1 MNHILEILRSRVKS
15 TPDKMVYT
23 FLKDGLDIEKSYTY
37 AELDLHSRAIAK
49 VMGEHVIG
57 KRALLIFPPG
67 IEFLAAFFGAL
78 YAGAIPIPAPP
89 PDKARLKR
97 TLPRLHSIIKDAG
110 AEFIITAST
119 LSETMQENFGE
130 LAESKK
136 CKWISVDEVDP
147 DIGLDWNIINEVDV
161 NEPAYLQYT
170 SGSTSMP
177 KGVMVTH
184 KGIMA
189 NCEVITQVFGYD
201 ENSVGVVWQPYF
213 HDSGLVDGLIM
224 PIYHGIPCYVMSP
237 LAFLKRPER
246 WLGAITRF
254 KGTHT
259 QAPNFAY
266 EHSVRRIS
274 DEAIKKL
281 DLSSMVC
288 FCSGGEPNR
297 ADTINNFIDKF
308 SACGLKPEAFNCAF
322 GLAEATLIVTA
333 KTKFGPPQFI
343 HIDHEAYKDDT
354 IIEVPITDNRGIT
367 IPSCGIIIDDVD
379 VVIADKETFEELP
392 DGLVGEVWT
401 GGDSI
406 AGGYWQKPEI
416 SEETFRARLKNNP
429 EKGPYLRT
437 GDLGFIMR
445 NNLYVTGR
453 AKDLII
459 VAGVNHYPQDIEQ
472 TVHRADEQIRVDHCV
487 AFSTEV
493 EGEEQLVVVT
503 EVNSAKVDWDELL
516 KNLRRAISEVHE
528 VDLYALHVIRRGST
542 FKTSSGKL
550 QRRKSKQAYEND
562 EFKTYFSWN
571 KQQSNPSVPAA
582 KQGRILQRDDL
593 QNELKRVI
601 AKEIGV
607 SEDQL
612 QADRPFAELG
622 MTSRSA
628 VIIVGLLET
637 WLGYKELP
645 TTLLWEYSSLT
656 TLTEFLIK
664 GEHPDQRTS
673 DALITRQKKV
683 EATEPIAIIGYA
695 CDFPGAPNIQAFW
708 DVLVE
713 GSSTITDVPK
723 DRWNA
728 DDYFRSESGTPGYI
742 NNKRG
747 GFIAGVDTFDAA
759 FFGIT
764 PSEAEVMDPQQRLLL
779 ELAWH
784 SFESAQIP
792 PNSMAGTD
800 CGVFV
805 GISTHDYSEAQ
816 FNNRFELNP
825 YTGTSNSSA
834 IAANRISYWFDFNG
848 PSIAVD
854 TACSSSLVALHQAV
868 SALRNGECSTALVGG
883 VNLLLSPKMSVALSQ
898 AQMLSKDGECRTF
911 DQDANGYV
919 RSEGGAMVLIKPLS
933 AAIRDKDEIRAVIN
947 GSAINQDGKSNGLT
961 APNTRSQQAVIT
973 RALQNSAVQP
983 NQIQYVEAHGTGTP
997 LGDPIEMSSLQKV
1010 LSHGRTAD
1018 QLCYVG
1024 SVKSNIGHLEAAAGM
1039 AGLLKLTLSLYHKK
1053 IPGNA
1058 NFKQLNDQIKIQ
1070 DTPFRITSDLTDW
1083 DTDQR
1088 IGSVSSFGF
1097 GGTNAHVVLSSY
1109 LDHDSAR
1116 SLAND
1121 NSTRPVQL
1129 VPFSAKTKS
1138 SLRGILMNTIELVSD
1153 SAQIDLSDLAYSFAV
1168 AKDTMSL
1175 RKAYLA
1181 SNGKELS
1188 QKLEEGLKNNE
1199 VGPQPEDQ
1207 LIPEKVVW
1215 MFTGQGAQYTGM
1227 AKQLYAQEPKF
1238 REELDRCNT
1247 YLKPYLGSDLL
1258 DLCWD
1263 ENRSNELHSTEYTQV
1278 ALFALQVSIANTL
1291 MYWGLKPDAVIGYS
1305 VGEYAAACIAGIFTV
1320 EEGLKILTERG
1331 RLVVKFAKNGSM
1343 VAIMADSETVQATI
1357 EKIAG
1362 VEIATFNGIAG
1373 QVLGGTDEALK
1384 QAISAFEIAGI
1395 ECKTLQVS
1403 HAFHTD
1409 LMEPVCKPFQ
1419 KVLDR
1424 ISLKPSTIPVISNVY
1439 GTYNSHEM
1447 QKSQYWV
1454 DHLRTPVNFG
1464 ASLDTLFNDGYTTFL
1479 EIGPKPVMSGMANRF
1494 VMAEQCEWLST
1505 LQPKDDYAQSWYKSI
1520 GRLWE
1525 LGAHIDWERYYEG
1538 FVTKKVQTPLY
1549 PFDKKRYWLE
1559 SSTKSEVDSTSR
1571 RLRLIGQPINSP
1583 LISGTLFHSTIDTT
1597 SYPFYAE
1604 HQVFNEK
1611 VVPAAG
1617 HIAVLVESAMNI
1629 DEDKIAEFSDVL
1641 FPEPLV
1647 LHSTESKH
1655 LQLFIEESNNVSA
1668 PFSLITLDHTG
1679 SSSNHATGVYTPVQS
1694 ADYLLGNA
1702 GLNGIQQLFK
1712 NKDSRDFYDE
1722 IWQSHIE
1729 LGPSF
1734 RWVKE
1739 VWKADSQVLVKL
1751 TNRPIST
1758 RYSEH
1763 ELFPGLLDAA
1773 LQGITA
1779 LVSMKEDEVT
1789 IPFRSNRIRYYGRGA
1804 VNTNVFWSQIIEK
1817 ASDEES
1823 ALADL
1828 IVWEEGANEEPRR
1841 VLEIEGFG
1849 VRKVKKEVLLKS
1861 RWQGYEN
1868 DVYSLNW
1875 RHLDSAEMKDST
1887 SPRKWAV
1894 IGETEGNDWSILEQ
1908 CSLSKSSIQVL
1919 SNLDEISSLDL
1930 SQCGILYT
1938 GALSLTTGASDQEYA
1953 RVIEQLLEINRRV
1966 EHIEL
1971 PIVVALTN
1979 VFGVPTT
1986 KGMVDLIPEQ
1996 RAIWAFMKVLH
2007 QESVSPKYYL
2017 MDVGANQAEVID
2029 LDRIIESNY
2038 PEVVFRQEGVYIP
2051 ELVQQSF
2058 SRDIQVPI
2066 QSEACY
2072 LVTGGLGDLGLKLT
2086 TWLAEKGAK
2095 SIIITGRRPVSD
2107 DILSQ
2112 IEALGLVDCEI
2123 HYKMMDL
2130 ASPSSCEELIQG
2142 LTEDSYPLKGVFHLA
2157 GVTQDRKS
2165 IDLEWQDV
2173 EVVMTPKIRG
2183 LEHLVQSLDME
2194 LLDLLVVYSSASSL
2208 LGTAG
2213 QANYAMANAYMDA
2226 YVEQLAAKGLPAYSI
2241 NWGPWDRGLAANYTR
2256 VFKTQ
2261 GIEAMIP
2268 ELAMNTLSLVLS
2280 QSTSRQVLIMKANWT
2295 TYTQVN
2301 GVQEQLKQ
2309 LITNEN
2315 SEESTPTS
2323 SNFSQKVANL
2333 GVEERYVE
2341 LEKLIKIEIGQL
2353 LHIKNMSTISN
2364 RKRLFEIGLDSL
2376 DAVDLK
2382 NKLASSLGTELR
2394 GTLLFDFP
2402 TIEDLVQHIG
2412 HDVFKWQE
2420 SQEPGDSEKSRD
2432 ILSDDLSEDDL
2443 AALLMKELGDE

>member
-15 TPDKMVYT
+15 TPNKMIYT
-23 FLKDGLDIEKSYTY
+23 FLKDGQDIENSYTF
-37 AELDLHSRAIAK
+37 AELDLHARAIAK
-49 VMGEHVIG
+49 VMGENVLG

-89 PDKARLKR
+89 PDRARLKR
-97 TLPRLHSIIKDAG
+97 TLPRLHSIINDAG
-110 AEFIITAST
+110 AEFIITASS
-119 LSETMQENFGE
+119 LSEAMEDNFGE
-130 LAESKK
+130 LAESKQ
-136 CKWISVDEVDP
+136 CKWITVDEVDP
-147 DIGLDWNIINEVDV
+147 NIGLDWNIIHKVDV

-201 ENSVGVVWQPYF
+201 EHSVGVVWQPYF

-274 DEAIKKL
+274 DQALKKL

-297 ADTINNFIDKF
+297 ADTMNKFIEKF
-308 SACGLKPEAFNCAF
+308 SACGLKPEAFNSAF
-322 GLAEATLIVTA
+322 GLAEATLIVTG
-333 KTKFGPPQFI
+333 KTRLGAPQFI
-343 HIDHEAYKDDT
+343 HLDYEAYKNDT
-354 IIEVPITDNRGIT
+354 IVELPISDNRGIT
-367 IPSCGIIIDDVD
+367 LPSCGIIIDDVD
-379 VVIADKETFEELP
+379 VVIADKETMEKLP
-392 DGLVGEVWT
+392 DGLVGEIWV
-401 GGDSI
+401 GGGSV
-406 AGGYWQKPEI
+406 AAGYWQKPEI
-416 SEETFRARLKNNP
+416 SEQTFRARLKNDP
-429 EKGPYLRT
+429 KKRPYLRT
-437 GDLGFIMR
+437 GDLGFVLR

-472 TVHRADEQIRVDHCV
+472 TVHRADEHIRVDHCV

-503 EVNSAKVDWDELL
+503 EVNSAKVDWVELQ

-528 VDLYALHVIRRGST
+528 VDLYALQVIRRGST

-550 QRRKSKQAYEND
+550 QRRKSKQAYENG
-562 EFKTYFSWN
+562 EFETYYSWN
-571 KQQSNPSVPAA
+571 KQQNSPSVPAA
-582 KQGRILQRDDL
+582 KQDKIFKRDDL
-593 QNELKRVI
+593 ENELKKVI

-612 QADRPFAELG
+612 LADRPFAELG

-628 VIIVGLLET
+628 VIIVGHLES
-637 WLGYKELP
+637 WLGYEELP

-664 GEHPDQRTS
+664 GEHSEPALPN
-673 DALITRQKKV
+673 ALITTQKTV

-695 CDFPGAPNIQAFW
+695 CNFPGASNVQAFW

-713 GSSTITDVPK
+713 GSSTISEVPK

-728 DDYFRSESGTPGYI
+728 DDYYHSESGTPGYI

-747 GFIAGVDTFDAA
+747 GFIKGVDTFDAA

-764 PSEAEVMDPQQRLLL
+764 PSEAKVMDPQQRLLL

-868 SALRNGECSTALVGG
+868 GALRNGECSTALVGG

-933 AAIRDKDEIRAVIN
+933 AAIRDKDDIRAVIN

-973 RALQNSAVQP
+973 RALQNSSVQP

-1010 LSHGRTAD
+1010 LSRGRSAD

-1083 DTDQR
+1083 DNDER

-1109 LDHDSAR
+1109 LDNDSAS
-1116 SLAND
+1116 SLSND
-1121 NSTRPVQL
+1121 NATRPVHI

-1138 SLRGILMNTIELVSD
+1138 SLQGIMRDTLELVSD
-1153 SAQIDLSDLAYSFAV
+1153 SSQIDVSDLAYSFAV
-1168 AKDTMSL
+1168 SKDTMSL
-1175 RKAYLA
+1175 RKAYLV

-1188 QKLEEGLKNNE
+1188 QKLEEGLNNNE
-1199 VGPQPEDQ
+1199 VGPQPENQ

-1320 EEGLKILTERG
+1320 EEGLEILTERG
-1331 RLVVKFAKNGSM
+1331 RLVVEFAKNGSM
-1343 VAIMADSETVQATI
+1343 VAIMANSETVQATI
-1357 EKIAG
+1357 EKISG

-1373 QVLGGTDEALK
+1373 QVLGGTDEALE
-1384 QAISAFEIAGI
+1384 QAISAFETAGI

-1494 VMAEQCEWLST
+1494 VMAEQCEWLPT

-1525 LGAHIDWERYYEG
+1525 LGAPIYWERYYEG
-1538 FVTKKVQTPLY
+1538 FVTNKVQTPLY
-1549 PFDKKRYWLE
+1549 SFDKKRYWLDHRAINE
-1559 SSTKSEVDSTSR
+1559 LDHELD
-1571 RLRLIGQPINSP
+1571 RLHLIGEPIHSP
-1583 LISGTLFHSTIDTT
+1583 FISGTLFQSTIDLS
-1597 SYPFYAE
+1597 SYPFYNE
-1604 HQVFNEK
+1604 HEVFNEK

-1617 HIAVLVESAMNI
+1617 HIAVLVESAMKI
-1629 DEDKIAEFSDVL
+1629 DEDRIAEFSEVL

-1647 LHSTESKH
+1647 LHSTESKD
-1655 LQLFIEESNNVSA
+1655 LQLFIEEGKTLSA
-1668 PFSLITLDHTG
+1668 PFRLVTLDHAG
-1679 SSSNHATGVYTPVQS
+1679 SSYHHATGVFTPVHS
-1694 ADYLLGNA
+1694 ADYLLGNE
-1702 GLNGIQQLFK
+1702 GLKGIQRLFK
-1712 NKDSRDFYDE
+1712 HKDSRDFYNE

-1734 RWVKE
+1734 RWVQE
-1739 VWKADSQVLVKL
+1739 VWKAESQVLVKL

-1758 RYSEH
+1758 SYSEH
-1763 ELFPGLLDAA
+1763 DLFPGLLDAA

-1779 LVSMKEDEVT
+1779 LVSMKADEVT

-1804 VNTNVFWSQIIEK
+1804 VKTNIFWSQIIEK

-1828 IVWEEGANEEPRR
+1828 IVWEEGVNEEPRR

-1875 RHLDSAEMKDST
+1875 RSLDGAEMKDST

-1894 IGETEGNDWSILEQ
+1894 IGDTEVNDWSIFEH
-1908 CSLSKSSIQVL
+1908 CSLSKSSTEVVSDL
-1919 SNLDEISSLDL
+1919 HEISDLDP
-1930 SQCGILYT
+1930 SQAGIIYT

-1966 EHIEL
+1966 EHMAI
-1971 PIVVALTN
+1971 PVVVALTN
-1979 VFGVPTT
+1979 VFAVPTT
-1986 KGMVDLIPEQ
+1986 NGMVELIPEQ

-2007 QESVSPKYYL
+2007 QESVSPTYYL
-2017 MDVGANQAEVID
+2017 MDVGANGPEAID
-2029 LDRIIESNY
+2029 LDRVIESNY

-2072 LVTGGLGDLGLKLT
+2072 LVTGGLGDLGLTLT

-2095 SIIITGRRPVSD
+2095 SIILTGRRPVSD

-2112 IEALGLVDCEI
+2112 IQALGLEDCEI
-2123 HYKMMDL
+2123 RYKMMDL
-2130 ASPSSCEELIQG
+2130 ADPSSCEQLVQG
-2142 LTEDSYPLKGVFHLA
+2142 LTEDTYPLKGVFHLA

-2165 IDLEWQDV
+2165 IDLEWEDV
-2173 EVVMTPKIRG
+2173 EVVMKPKIRG
-2183 LEHLVQSLDME
+2183 LEHLMQVLDIE

-2213 QANYAMANAYMDA
+2213 QANYALANAYMDA
-2226 YVEQLAAKGLPAYSI
+2226 YVEQLASKGLPAYSI
-2241 NWGPWDRGLAANYTR
+2241 NWGPWDRGLAANYTK

-2280 QSTSRQVLIMKANWT
+2280 QSTSRQVLIMKANWN

-2309 LITNEN
+2309 LITNEDSAGN
-2315 SEESTPTS
+2315 TPTS
-2323 SNFSQKVANL
+2323 NDFSHKVANL

-2341 LEKLIKIEIGQL
+2341 LEKLVKIEIGQL
-2353 LHIKNMSTISN
+2353 LHIQNMSTVSN

-2376 DAVDLK
+2376 GAVDLK
-2382 NKLASSLGTELR
+2382 NKLSRTLGAELR

-2402 TIEDLVQHIG
+2402 TIEDIVQHIG

-2420 SQEPGDSEKSRD
+2420 SQEPFYSETSEN
-2432 ILSDDLSEDDL
+2432 ILNDDLSEDDL